1 MHFEKLFD
9 KTDFL
14 GFHLLM
20 LAQTRIIAFFFLAA
34 QLSLVTLTVFL
45 LFLPSSIAK
54 PVVTTP
60 SFSVL
65 STENGLSQNTVND
78 MLIDEE
84 GLLWIATDAGLN
96 RFDGNQ
102 NKQYVGHDNELAD
115 DGIYTLFI
123 DQRGDLWVSTYSSGI
138 YRINRQTGKSQRL
151 INVTY
156 KEQPS
161 WYQYASH
168 FISASDNIIYIALDH
183 VIIKFD
189 LVTEKKETVFDLLS
203 SIADISSDEVI
214 RYIYLSDDVL
224 FIATSVGLYAK
235 NLQTGDIKKI
245 DHISSEK
252 ASVNNI
258 NTKLIVV
265 DENKKF
271 WLGTVEGLY
280 QFELSDL
287 MAFVTD
293 DENMPL
299 PRQTVES
306 LNIWDLKPIEGSL
319 YYMSTDQGLHT
330 INLSTN
336 ALTHLF
342 RPSDSRLQITDDDL
356 YKVAITSNKRVWLST
371 GTSGAL
377 LWSPQSMLF
386 KNVMGDGKS
395 SDKLSDNT
403 VYSFSEA
410 EDENLWVGTNN
421 GLNLYHRDTGKVEQF
436 LVTEDDKAVSSSG
449 SIFAIRPAEKDR
461 IWLITYDGIV
471 KFDTV
476 NKRPVRYPLGSQQDK
491 LLNSSKAYDLIRI
504 SENNYIVAADNKFWN
519 FNDSN
524 GELSLSE
531 TLSSNLDYDQL
542 YTFLPDHGTQGNAI
556 LIAMIGELWRF
567 DALTGNLEKLHQAR
581 KSQSEYAIHPTD
593 TILDDNGILWI
604 TYPGHGLYGIDAK
617 TNEQKY
623 FFDTSNLL
631 PTNLVVSL
639 EKDQNGDIWIGS
651 HQGILK
657 LDPEAIKLSQYGP
670 TEGLATSEFSW
681 GAKLG
686 MSDGKIVFGSQ
697 KGFTIFS
704 PDRFSDKNT
713 VDTPTYITD
722 ASLLSKPLKL
732 GIGTFNDR
740 YLLLDYDDVGLT
752 IHYSDMRFKKTSSPY
767 YQYELKGDVSVLYPP
782 TKSTEVTFPQLE
794 PGEYEFS
801 VGRIDPV
808 NNTYGPRANVK
819 IKVAYPSYASPLAY
833 LIYTFVILAVAL
845 TIYTRRKKSSE
856 ALRAAHL
863 EALKHKNRL
872 SMALTASNTK
882 VWAWYEDSDKITQ
895 GRIVDDLGY
904 ADTGARLSFRE
915 HISLVHKH
923 DITAFL
929 EQWEKAVNGQSKG
942 IDISY
947 RMKAKGGHYQWFRD
961 VGSLVE
967 NNKADNCKRLV
978 GTYSNITESVNAE
991 FKARLFGEAFQYARD
1006 WVVIFDNN
1014 LQPIVVNQSFK
1025 DALGI
1030 NKDSNLI
1037 EELDLLH
1044 RGQQQQLDEAYA
1056 EMRKLG
1062 PNEHWSGE
1070 AYINSFTNQ
1079 RYAVSIRVTAVSS
1092 ERNDQ
1097 EIDRYLVILSDIT
1110 EQKDAQ
1116 NALVQLANYDS
1127 LTGLP
1132 NRTLLLDRLQHAFY
1146 QAASQQSKIG
1156 LFFIDLDRFKQV
1168 NDSLGHEA
1176 GDELLVTVAK
1186 RLEQLIRKSDTV
1198 ARLGGDEFLVLLES
1212 VGSVQDLGHIANDI
1226 IQALGQPITLSNQEV
1241 SVSASIG
1248 ISLYPDDAQ
1257 LPTELL
1263 KNADI
1268 AMYHAKESGSN
1279 NFQFFTEYMNE
1290 QARSKL
1296 QLENKLKQACFN
1308 KSFSNYY
1315 QPIVCCATGAVEGV
1329 EVLMRWKEGE
1339 EMISPDIF
1347 IPVAE
1352 NIGLIAEM
1360 TMQLIERALPVHEK
1374 LYAENSGAYL
1384 SINLSAKHLINEYS
1398 LRDIV
1403 ALLQSN
1409 GLSPENICF
1418 EITESA
1424 LMEDY
1429 DSAMHVIGALK
1440 AKGFIIALDDFGT
1453 GYSSL
1458 KYLKD
1463 FPIDVLKIDRS
1474 FVQGIGL
1481 NSDNEA
1487 IILAT
1492 LRMAESLNIECV
1504 AEGIE
1509 TLEQV
1514 EFFQRNGC
1522 RYLQGFYFSKPVAA
1536 EKLSGLIN
1544 SMKTT
1549 GKLLN

>member
-1 MHFEKLFD
+1 
-9 KTDFL
+9 
-14 GFHLLM
+14 LM
-20 LAQTRIIAFFFLAA
+20 SAQTRINSFFFLTTHLP
-34 QLSLVTLTVFL
+34 QVTL
-45 LFLPSSIAK
+45 LFLSLFIPLAGAK
-54 PVVTTP
+54 TVVTTP
-60 SFSVL
+60 SFKVL
-65 STENGLSQNTVND
+65 STENGLSQNTIND
-78 MLIDEE
+78 MLIDRE
-84 GLLWIATDAGLN
+84 GLLWIATEAGLN

-102 NKQYVGHDNELAD
+102 NKQYVGQDNEFAD
-115 DGIYTLFI
+115 DGIYTLFE
-123 DQRGDLWVSTYSSGI
+123 DQSGDLWVSTYSSGI
-138 YRINRQTGKSQRL
+138 YRIDRQTGTSKRL
-151 INVTY
+151 INVPY

-168 FISASDNIIYIALDH
+168 FISAPRNIIYVALDH
-183 VIIKFD
+183 LIIEFD
-189 LVTEKKETVFDLLS
+189 LVTEKKEIVFDLLS
-203 SIADISSDEVI
+203 SNSELSNDDVI
-214 RYIYLSDDVL
+214 RYTYLARDVL
-224 FIATSVGLYAK
+224 FVATSVGLYAK
-235 NLQTGDIKKI
+235 DLQTGDIKKI
-245 DHISSEK
+245 EHISSDD
-252 ASVNNI
+252 ANVNNI

-287 MAFVTD
+287 MSFVKN
-293 DENMPL
+293 DEDMPL
-299 PRQTVES
+299 PKQAVES
-306 LNIWDLKPIEGSL
+306 LNIWDLEQIEGSL
-319 YYMSTDQGLHT
+319 YYMSTDQGLYT
-330 INLSTN
+330 IDLSTN
-336 ALTHLF
+336 VLTHLF
-342 RPSDSRLQITDDDL
+342 QPSDSRLQITDDDL
-356 YKVAITSNKRVWLST
+356 YKVAITYDEQVWLST
-371 GTSGAL
+371 GTSGVL
-377 LWSPQSMLF
+377 LWSPQSTLF
-386 KNVMGDGKS
+386 ENVMGDGKS
-395 SDKLSDNT
+395 SDKLSDNI
-403 VYSFSEA
+403 VYSFHEA
-410 EDENLWVGTNN
+410 DDENLWVGTNN
-421 GLNLYHRDTGKVEQF
+421 GLNLYHSNTGKVEQF
-436 LVTEDDKAVSSSG
+436 LVTDDDKAVISSG
-449 SIFAIRPAEKDR
+449 SIFTIRPAEKDR
-461 IWLITYDGIV
+461 IWLLTYDGIV

-476 NKRPVRYPLGSQQDK
+476 NKRPVDYPLGSPQDK
-491 LLNSSKAYDLIRI
+491 FLNSSKAYDLIRS
-504 SENNYIVAADNKFWN
+504 SESHYIVAADGKFWN
-519 FNDSN
+519 FNDSK
-524 GELSLSE
+524 GELSVSE
-531 TLSSNLDYDQL
+531 TLSSNLDFDQL
-542 YTFLPDHGTQGNAI
+542 YTFLPDHGTQSNSI
-556 LIAMIGELWRF
+556 LISMIGELWRF
-567 DALTGNLEKLHQAR
+567 DALTGNLEMLHQAR

-593 TILDDNGILWI
+593 TVLDDNGILWI
-604 TYPGHGLYGIDAK
+604 TYPGHGLYGIDSK

-657 LDPEAIKLSQYGP
+657 LDPKTIKLSQYGP
-670 TEGLATSEFSW
+670 TEGLATNEFTW
-681 GAKLG
+681 GSKLG
-686 MSDGKIVFGSQ
+686 MSDGKIAFGSQ
-697 KGFTIFS
+697 KGFTILQ
-704 PDRFSDKNT
+704 PERFDDQDKVASST
-713 VDTPTYITD
+713 FITD
-722 ASLLSKPLKL
+722 ASLLSQPLKL
-732 GIGTFNDR
+732 GIGSINDST
-740 YLLLDYDDVGLT
+740 LLLKYDDVGLT
-752 IHYSDMRFKKTSSPY
+752 IRYSDMRFKNTSTSY
-767 YQYELKGDVSVLYPP
+767 YQYELKGDVSVVYPP
-782 TKSTEVTFPQLE
+782 TKSTEVTFPQLD
-794 PGEYEFS
+794 PGLYEFT

-808 NNTYGPRANVK
+808 SNVFGPRASLR
-819 IKVAYPSYASPLAY
+819 IKVAYPIYASPVAY
-833 LIYTFVILAVAL
+833 SIYLLILFVITLF
-845 TIYTRRKKSSE
+845 IYARRKKNSE
-856 ALRAAHL
+856 ALRAAHS

-882 VWAWYEDSDKITQ
+882 VWSWYEDSDKVTQ
-895 GRIVDDLGY
+895 ERIVDDLGY
-904 ADTGARLSFRE
+904 SETGTRLSFRE

-929 EQWEKAVNGQSKG
+929 EQWEKVVNGQSRG

-947 RMKAKGGHYQWFRD
+947 RMKAKDGHYEWFRD
-961 VGSLVE
+961 VGSLVV
-967 NNKADNCKRLV
+967 NNKTGNSKRLV

-991 FKARLFGEAFQYARD
+991 FKARLFGEAFQYTRD

-1014 LQPIVVNQSFK
+1014 FQAIVVNQSFK

-1030 NKDSNLI
+1030 DKDANLI
-1037 EELDLLH
+1037 EELNLLY
-1044 RGQQQQLDEAYA
+1044 RGQKQQLEEAYT
-1056 EMRKLG
+1056 EMRKLV

-1070 AYINSFTNQ
+1070 AYINSFKNQ
-1079 RYAVSIRVTAVSS
+1079 RYAVSIRVTTVSS
-1092 ERNDQ
+1092 ERNGQ

-1110 EQKDAQ
+1110 QQKDAQ
-1116 NALVQLANYDS
+1116 NALVQLANYDN

-1146 QAASQQSKIG
+1146 QAAPQQSRIG

-1176 GDELLVTVAK
+1176 GDELLVTVSK
-1186 RLEQLIRKSDTV
+1186 RLEKLIRKSDTV
-1198 ARLGGDEFLVLLES
+1198 ARLGGDEFVVLLEG

-1257 LPTELL
+1257 LPAELL

-1268 AMYHAKESGSN
+1268 AMYHAKEAGSN
-1279 NFQFFTEYMNE
+1279 NFQFFTEHMNE

-1296 QLENKLKQACFN
+1296 QLENKLKHACIN

-1315 QPIVCCATGAVEGV
+1315 QPIVCCATGSIEGF
-1329 EVLMRWKEGE
+1329 EVLMRWEDGD

-1352 NIGLIAEM
+1352 NIGMIAEM
-1360 TMQLIERALPVHEK
+1360 TTQLIERALPVHK
-1374 LYAENSGAYL
+1374 QLYADNSRAYL
-1384 SINLSAKHLINEYS
+1384 SINLSAKHLISEHS

-1403 ALLQSN
+1403 ALMQSN
-1409 GLSPENICF
+1409 GVPPESIRF

-1440 AKGFIIALDDFGT
+1440 SKGFIIALDDFGT

-1463 FPIDVLKIDRS
+1463 FPIDVLKIDKS

-1481 NSDNEA
+1481 NSGNEA

-1536 EKLSGLIN
+1536 DKLSGLIN
-1544 SMKTT
+1544 AMKTT
-1549 GKLLN
+1549 GKSLN

>member
-1 MHFEKLFD
+1 M
-9 KTDFL
+9 
-14 GFHLLM
+14 M
-20 LAQTRIIAFFFLAA
+20 LAQTRVTPFLSTHLL
-34 QLSLVTLTVFL
+34 QVTLIFFS
-45 LFLPSSIAK
+45 LFISSALAQ

-60 SFSVL
+60 SFRVL

-78 MLIDEE
+78 MLIDKE
-84 GLLWIATDAGLN
+84 GLLWIATEAGLN

-102 NKQYVGHDNELAD
+102 NKQYVGQDNEFAD
-115 DGIYTLFI
+115 DGIYSLFE

-138 YRINRQTGKSQRL
+138 YRINRQTGKSKRL
-151 INVTY
+151 INVPY

-168 FISASDNIIYIALDH
+168 FISAPGNIIYVALDH
-183 VIIKFD
+183 LIIKFD

-203 SIADISSDEVI
+203 SDSELSNDDVI
-214 RYIYLSDDVL
+214 RYTYLTRDVL
-224 FIATSVGLYAK
+224 FVATSVGLYAK

-245 DHISSEK
+245 DHVSSDS
-252 ASVNNI
+252 ANVNNI
-258 NTKLIVV
+258 NTKLILV
-265 DENKKF
+265 DEHQRF

-280 QFELSDL
+280 QFDFAGLIS
-287 MAFVTD
+287 FVKHD
-293 DENMPL
+293 GDMPTAT
-299 PRQTVES
+299 QVVKS
-306 LNIWDLKPIEGSL
+306 LNIWDLELVENSL
-319 YYMSTDQGLHT
+319 YYMPTDQGLYT
-330 INLSTN
+330 IDLSSN
-336 ALTHLF
+336 ELTHLF

-356 YKVAITSNKRVWLST
+356 YEVAITSDEQLWLST
-371 GTSGAL
+371 GTSGVL
-377 LWSPQSMLF
+377 LWSPQSTLF

-395 SDKLSDNT
+395 SDKLSNNI
-403 VYSFSEA
+403 VYSFYETD
-410 EDENLWVGTNN
+410 DESLWVGTNN
-421 GLNLYHRDTGKVEQF
+421 GLNLYHAGTGKVEQF
-436 LVTEDDKAVSSSG
+436 LVTDDDKAVISSG
-449 SIFAIRPAEKDR
+449 TIFTIRPGEKGL
-461 IWLITYDGIV
+461 IWLLTYGGIV
-471 KFDTV
+471 KFDTE
-476 NKRPVRYPLGSQQDK
+476 NKRPVPYPLGSQQDK
-491 LLNSSKAYDLIRI
+491 LLNSDKAYDLIRT
-504 SENNYIVAADNKFWN
+504 SKEKYIVASDGKFWN
-519 FNDSN
+519 FDDKK
-524 GELSLSE
+524 GQVSLSE
-531 TLSSNLDYDQL
+531 TLSSNLEYDQF
-542 YTFLPDHGTQGNAI
+542 YTFLPDHGAEDNSI
-556 LIAMIGELWRF
+556 LLSMIGELWRYN
-567 DALTGNLEKLHQAR
+567 TSSGSLEKLHQAR
-581 KSQSEYAIHPTD
+581 KSQAEYAIHPTD

-639 EKDQNGDIWIGS
+639 EKDRNGDIWIGS

-657 LDPEAIKLSQYGP
+657 LDPKAIKLSQYSA
-670 TEGLATSEFSW
+670 TEGLSTSEFSW
-681 GAKLG
+681 GAKVGL
-686 MSDGKIVFGSQ
+686 SDGKIAFGSQ
-697 KGFTIFS
+697 KGFTILQ
-704 PDRFSDKNT
+704 PERFNDQDNVTTST
-713 VDTPTYITD
+713 FITD
-722 ASLLSKPLKL
+722 ASLLSQPLEL
-732 GIGTFNDR
+732 GIGSINDSS
-740 YLLLDYDDVGLT
+740 LLLEYDDVGLT
-752 IHYSDMRFKKTSSPY
+752 IHYSDMRFKKTSASY
-767 YQYELKGDVSVLYPP
+767 YQYELKGEVSVVYPP

-808 NNTYGPRANVK
+808 SNVYGPRANLK
-819 IKVAYPSYASPLAY
+819 IKVAYPIYASPLAY
-833 LIYTFVILAVAL
+833 SIYFLVFLVSTLI
-845 TIYTRRKKSSE
+845 IYTRRKKNSE
-856 ALRAAHL
+856 ALRAAHS

-895 GRIVDDLGY
+895 ERIVDDLGY
-904 ADTGARLSFRE
+904 SETGTRLSFRE

-923 DITAFL
+923 DITALL
-929 EQWEKAVNGQSKG
+929 EQWEKAVSGQSKG

-947 RMKAKGGHYQWFRD
+947 RMKAKDGHYEWFRD
-961 VGSLVE
+961 VGSLVF
-967 NNKADNCKRLV
+967 NNQTDSSKRLV

-991 FKARLFGEAFQYARD
+991 FKARLFGEAFQYTRD

-1014 LQPIVVNQSFK
+1014 FQAIVVNQSFK

-1030 NKDSNLI
+1030 NKDANLI
-1037 EELDLLH
+1037 EELDLLY
-1044 RGQQQQLDEAYA
+1044 RGQKQQLEEAYT

-1092 ERNDQ
+1092 ERNGQ

-1110 EQKDAQ
+1110 QQKDAQ

-1146 QAASQQSKIG
+1146 QAAPQQNRIG

-1176 GDELLVTVAK
+1176 GDELLVTVSK
-1186 RLEQLIRKSDTV
+1186 RLEKLIRKSDTV
-1198 ARLGGDEFLVLLES
+1198 ARLGGDEFVVLLEG

-1257 LPTELL
+1257 LPAELL

-1268 AMYHAKESGSN
+1268 AMYHAKEAGSN
-1279 NFQFFTEYMNE
+1279 NFQFFTEHMNE

-1296 QLENKLKQACFN
+1296 QLENKLKHACIN

-1315 QPIVCCATGAVEGV
+1315 QPIVCCATGTIEGF
-1329 EVLMRWKEGE
+1329 EVLMRWKDGE

-1352 NIGLIAEM
+1352 NIGMIAEM
-1360 TMQLIERALPVHEK
+1360 TTQLIERALPVHK
-1374 LYAENSGAYL
+1374 QLYADNSRAYL

-1409 GLSPENICF
+1409 GVPPENIRF

-1440 AKGFIIALDDFGT
+1440 SKGFIIALDDFGT

-1463 FPIDVLKIDRS
+1463 FPIDVLKIDKS

-1481 NSDNEA
+1481 NSGNEA

-1544 SMKTT
+1544 AMKTN
-1549 GKLLN
+1549 GKSLN

>member
-1 MHFEKLFD
+1 MS
-9 KTDFL
+9 
-14 GFHLLM
+14 
-20 LAQTRIIAFFFLAA
+20 AQTRINSFFFLTTHLP
-34 QLSLVTLTVFL
+34 QVTL
-45 LFLPSSIAK
+45 LFLSLFIPLAGAK
-54 PVVTTP
+54 TVVTTP
-60 SFSVL
+60 SFKVL
-65 STENGLSQNTVND
+65 STENGLSQNTIND
-78 MLIDEE
+78 MLIDRE
-84 GLLWIATDAGLN
+84 GLLWIATEAGLN

-102 NKQYVGHDNELAD
+102 NKQYVGQDNEFAD
-115 DGIYTLFI
+115 DGIYTLFE
-123 DQRGDLWVSTYSSGI
+123 DQSGDLWVSTYSSGI
-138 YRINRQTGKSQRL
+138 YRIDRQTGTSKRL
-151 INVTY
+151 INVPY
-156 KEQPS
+156 KEQPT

-168 FISASDNIIYIALDH
+168 FISAPRNIIYVALDH
-183 VIIKFD
+183 LIIEFD
-189 LVTEKKETVFDLLS
+189 LVTEKKEIVFDLLS
-203 SIADISSDEVI
+203 SNSELSNDDVI
-214 RYIYLSDDVL
+214 RYTYLARDVL
-224 FIATSVGLYAK
+224 FVATSVGLYAK
-235 NLQTGDIKKI
+235 DLQTGDIKKI
-245 DHISSEK
+245 EHISSDD
-252 ASVNNI
+252 ANVNNI

-287 MAFVTD
+287 MSFVKN
-293 DENMPL
+293 DEDMPL
-299 PRQTVES
+299 PKQAVES
-306 LNIWDLKPIEGSL
+306 LNIWDLEQIEGSL
-319 YYMSTDQGLHT
+319 YYMSTDQGLYT
-330 INLSTN
+330 IDLSTN
-336 ALTHLF
+336 VLTHLF
-342 RPSDSRLQITDDDL
+342 QPSDSRLQITDDDL
-356 YKVAITSNKRVWLST
+356 YKVAITYDEQVWLST
-371 GTSGAL
+371 GTSGVL
-377 LWSPQSMLF
+377 LWSPQSTLF
-386 KNVMGDGKS
+386 ENVMGDGKS
-395 SDKLSDNT
+395 SDKLSDNI
-403 VYSFSEA
+403 VYSFHEA
-410 EDENLWVGTNN
+410 DDENLWVGTNN
-421 GLNLYHRDTGKVEQF
+421 GLNLYHSDTGKVEQF
-436 LVTEDDKAVSSSG
+436 LVTDDDKAVISSG
-449 SIFAIRPAEKDR
+449 SIFTIRPAEKDR
-461 IWLITYDGIV
+461 IWLLTYDGIV

-476 NKRPVRYPLGSQQDK
+476 NKRPVDYPLGSPQDK
-491 LLNSSKAYDLIRI
+491 FLNSSKAYDLIRS
-504 SENNYIVAADNKFWN
+504 SESHYIVAADGKFWN
-519 FNDSN
+519 FNDSK
-524 GELSLSE
+524 GELSVSE
-531 TLSSNLDYDQL
+531 TLSSNLDFDQL
-542 YTFLPDHGTQGNAI
+542 YTFLPDHGTQSNSI
-556 LIAMIGELWRF
+556 LISMIGELWRF
-567 DALTGNLEKLHQAR
+567 DALTGNLEMLHQAR

-593 TILDDNGILWI
+593 TVLDDNGILWI
-604 TYPGHGLYGIDAK
+604 TYPGHGLYGIDSK

-657 LDPEAIKLSQYGP
+657 LDPKTIKLSQYGP
-670 TEGLATSEFSW
+670 TEGLATNEFTW
-681 GAKLG
+681 GSKLG
-686 MSDGKIVFGSQ
+686 MSDGKIAFGSQ
-697 KGFTIFS
+697 KGFTILQ
-704 PDRFSDKNT
+704 PERFDDQDKVASST
-713 VDTPTYITD
+713 FITD
-722 ASLLSKPLKL
+722 ASLLSQPLKL
-732 GIGTFNDR
+732 GIGSINDST
-740 YLLLDYDDVGLT
+740 LLLKYDDVGLT
-752 IHYSDMRFKKTSSPY
+752 IRYSDMRFKNTSTSY
-767 YQYELKGDVSVLYPP
+767 YQYELKGDVSVVYPP
-782 TKSTEVTFPQLE
+782 TKSTEVTFPQLD
-794 PGEYEFS
+794 PGLYEFT

-808 NNTYGPRANVK
+808 SNVFGPRASLR
-819 IKVAYPSYASPLAY
+819 IKVAYPIYASPVAY
-833 LIYTFVILAVAL
+833 SIYLLILFVITLF
-845 TIYTRRKKSSE
+845 IYARRKKNSE
-856 ALRAAHL
+856 ALRAAHS

-882 VWAWYEDSDKITQ
+882 VWSWYEDSDKVTQ
-895 GRIVDDLGY
+895 ERIVDDLGY
-904 ADTGARLSFRE
+904 SETGTRLSFRE

-929 EQWEKAVNGQSKG
+929 EQWEKVVNGQSRG

-947 RMKAKGGHYQWFRD
+947 RMKAKDGHYEWFRD
-961 VGSLVE
+961 VGSLVV
-967 NNKADNCKRLV
+967 NNKTGNSKRLV

-991 FKARLFGEAFQYARD
+991 FKARLFGEAFQYTRD

-1014 LQPIVVNQSFK
+1014 FQAIVVNQSFK

-1030 NKDSNLI
+1030 DKDANLI
-1037 EELDLLH
+1037 EELNLLY
-1044 RGQQQQLDEAYA
+1044 RGQKQQLEEAYT
-1056 EMRKLG
+1056 EMRKLV

-1070 AYINSFTNQ
+1070 AYINSFKNQ
-1079 RYAVSIRVTAVSS
+1079 RYAVSIRVTTVSS
-1092 ERNDQ
+1092 ERNGQ

-1110 EQKDAQ
+1110 QQKDAQ
-1116 NALVQLANYDS
+1116 NALVQLANYDN

-1146 QAASQQSKIG
+1146 QAAPQQSRIG

-1176 GDELLVTVAK
+1176 GDELLVTVSK
-1186 RLEQLIRKSDTV
+1186 RLEKLIRKSDTV
-1198 ARLGGDEFLVLLES
+1198 ARLGGDEFVVLLEG

-1257 LPTELL
+1257 LPAELL

-1268 AMYHAKESGSN
+1268 AMYHAKEAGSN
-1279 NFQFFTEYMNE
+1279 NFQFFTEHMNE

-1296 QLENKLKQACFN
+1296 QLENKLKHACIN

-1315 QPIVCCATGAVEGV
+1315 QPIVCCATGSIEGF
-1329 EVLMRWKEGE
+1329 EVLMRWEDGD

-1352 NIGLIAEM
+1352 NIGMIAEM
-1360 TMQLIERALPVHEK
+1360 TTQLIERALPVHK
-1374 LYAENSGAYL
+1374 QLYADNSRAYL
-1384 SINLSAKHLINEYS
+1384 SINLSAKHLISEHS

-1403 ALLQSN
+1403 ALMQSN
-1409 GLSPENICF
+1409 GVPPESIRF

-1440 AKGFIIALDDFGT
+1440 SKGFIIALDDFGT

-1463 FPIDVLKIDRS
+1463 FPIDVLKIDKS

-1481 NSDNEA
+1481 NSGNEA

-1536 EKLSGLIN
+1536 DKLSGLIN
-1544 SMKTT
+1544 AMKTT
-1549 GKLLN
+1549 GKSLN

>member
-1 MHFEKLFD
+1 
-9 KTDFL
+9 
-14 GFHLLM
+14 LM
-20 LAQTRIIAFFFLAA
+20 SAQTRINSFFFLTTHLP
-34 QLSLVTLTVFL
+34 QVTL
-45 LFLPSSIAK
+45 LFLSLFIPLAGAK
-54 PVVTTP
+54 TVVTTP
-60 SFSVL
+60 SFKVL
-65 STENGLSQNTVND
+65 STENGLSQNTIND
-78 MLIDEE
+78 MLIDRE
-84 GLLWIATDAGLN
+84 GLLWIATEAGLN

-102 NKQYVGHDNELAD
+102 NKQYVGQDNEFAD
-115 DGIYTLFI
+115 DGIYTLFE
-123 DQRGDLWVSTYSSGI
+123 DQSGDLWVSTYSSGI
-138 YRINRQTGKSQRL
+138 YRIDRQTGTSKRL
-151 INVTY
+151 INVPY
-156 KEQPS
+156 KEQPT

-168 FISASDNIIYIALDH
+168 FISAPRNIIYVALDH
-183 VIIKFD
+183 LIIEFD
-189 LVTEKKETVFDLLS
+189 LVTEKKEIVFDLLS
-203 SIADISSDEVI
+203 SNSELSNDDVI
-214 RYIYLSDDVL
+214 RYTYLARDVL
-224 FIATSVGLYAK
+224 FVATSVGLYAK
-235 NLQTGDIKKI
+235 DLQTGDIKKI
-245 DHISSEK
+245 EHISSDD
-252 ASVNNI
+252 ANVNNI

-287 MAFVTD
+287 MSFVKN
-293 DENMPL
+293 DEDMPL
-299 PRQTVES
+299 PKQAVES
-306 LNIWDLKPIEGSL
+306 LNIWDLEQIEGSL
-319 YYMSTDQGLHT
+319 YYMSTDQGLYT
-330 INLSTN
+330 IDLSTN
-336 ALTHLF
+336 VLTHLF
-342 RPSDSRLQITDDDL
+342 QPSDSRLQITDDDL
-356 YKVAITSNKRVWLST
+356 YKVAITYDEQVWLST
-371 GTSGAL
+371 GTSGVL
-377 LWSPQSMLF
+377 LWSPQSTLF
-386 KNVMGDGKS
+386 ENVMGDGKS
-395 SDKLSDNT
+395 SDKLSDNI
-403 VYSFSEA
+403 VYSFHEA
-410 EDENLWVGTNN
+410 DDENLWVGTNN
-421 GLNLYHRDTGKVEQF
+421 GLNLYHSDTGKVEQF
-436 LVTEDDKAVSSSG
+436 LVTDDDKAVISSG
-449 SIFAIRPAEKDR
+449 SIFTIRPAEKDR
-461 IWLITYDGIV
+461 IWLLTYDGIV

-476 NKRPVRYPLGSQQDK
+476 NKRPVDYPLGSPQDK
-491 LLNSSKAYDLIRI
+491 FLNSSKAYDLIRS
-504 SENNYIVAADNKFWN
+504 SESHYIVAADGKFWN
-519 FNDSN
+519 FNDSK
-524 GELSLSE
+524 GELSVSE
-531 TLSSNLDYDQL
+531 TLSSNLDFDQL
-542 YTFLPDHGTQGNAI
+542 YTFLPDHGTQSNSI
-556 LIAMIGELWRF
+556 LISMIGELWRF
-567 DALTGNLEKLHQAR
+567 DALTGNLEMLHQAR

-593 TILDDNGILWI
+593 TVLDDNGILWI
-604 TYPGHGLYGIDAK
+604 TYPGHGLYGIDSK

-657 LDPEAIKLSQYGP
+657 LDPKTIKLSQYGP
-670 TEGLATSEFSW
+670 TEGLATNEFTW
-681 GAKLG
+681 GSKLG
-686 MSDGKIVFGSQ
+686 MSDGKIAFGSQ
-697 KGFTIFS
+697 KGFTILQ
-704 PDRFSDKNT
+704 PERFDDQDKVASST
-713 VDTPTYITD
+713 FITD
-722 ASLLSKPLKL
+722 ASLLSQPLKL
-732 GIGTFNDR
+732 GIGSINDST
-740 YLLLDYDDVGLT
+740 LLLKYDDVGLT
-752 IHYSDMRFKKTSSPY
+752 IRYSDMRFKNTSTSY
-767 YQYELKGDVSVLYPP
+767 YQYELKGDVSVVYPP
-782 TKSTEVTFPQLE
+782 TKSTEVTFPQLD
-794 PGEYEFS
+794 PGLYEFT

-808 NNTYGPRANVK
+808 SNVFGPRASLR
-819 IKVAYPSYASPLAY
+819 IKVAYPIYASPVAY
-833 LIYTFVILAVAL
+833 SIYLLILFVITLF
-845 TIYTRRKKSSE
+845 IYARRKKNSE
-856 ALRAAHL
+856 ALRAAHS

-882 VWAWYEDSDKITQ
+882 VWSWYEDSDKVTQ
-895 GRIVDDLGY
+895 ERIVDDLGY
-904 ADTGARLSFRE
+904 SETGTRLSFRE

-929 EQWEKAVNGQSKG
+929 EQWEKVVNGQSRG

-947 RMKAKGGHYQWFRD
+947 RMKAKDGHYEWFRD
-961 VGSLVE
+961 VGSLVV
-967 NNKADNCKRLV
+967 NNKTGNSKRLV

-991 FKARLFGEAFQYARD
+991 FKARLFGEAFQYTRD

-1014 LQPIVVNQSFK
+1014 FQAIVVNQSFK

-1030 NKDSNLI
+1030 DKDANLI
-1037 EELDLLH
+1037 EELNLLY
-1044 RGQQQQLDEAYA
+1044 RGQKQQLEEAYT
-1056 EMRKLG
+1056 EMRKLV

-1070 AYINSFTNQ
+1070 AYINSFKNQ
-1079 RYAVSIRVTAVSS
+1079 RYAVSIRVTTVSS
-1092 ERNDQ
+1092 ERNGQ

-1110 EQKDAQ
+1110 QQKDAQ
-1116 NALVQLANYDS
+1116 NALVQLANYDN

-1146 QAASQQSKIG
+1146 QAAPQQSRIG

-1176 GDELLVTVAK
+1176 GDELLVTVSK
-1186 RLEQLIRKSDTV
+1186 RLEKLIRKSDTV
-1198 ARLGGDEFLVLLES
+1198 ARLGGDEFVVLLEG

-1257 LPTELL
+1257 LPAELL

-1268 AMYHAKESGSN
+1268 AMYHAKEAGSN
-1279 NFQFFTEYMNE
+1279 NFQFFTEHMNE

-1296 QLENKLKQACFN
+1296 QLENKLKHACIN

-1315 QPIVCCATGAVEGV
+1315 QPIVCCATGSIEGF
-1329 EVLMRWKEGE
+1329 EVLMRWEDGD

-1352 NIGLIAEM
+1352 NIGMIAEM
-1360 TMQLIERALPVHEK
+1360 TTQLIERALPVHK
-1374 LYAENSGAYL
+1374 QLYADNSRAYL
-1384 SINLSAKHLINEYS
+1384 SINLSAKHLISEHS

-1403 ALLQSN
+1403 ALMQSN
-1409 GLSPENICF
+1409 GVPPESIRF

-1440 AKGFIIALDDFGT
+1440 SKGFIIALDDFGT

-1463 FPIDVLKIDRS
+1463 FPIDVLKIDKS

-1481 NSDNEA
+1481 NSGNEA

-1536 EKLSGLIN
+1536 DKLSGLIN
-1544 SMKTT
+1544 AMKTT
-1549 GKLLN
+1549 GKSLN

>member
-1 MHFEKLFD
+1 M
-9 KTDFL
+9 
-14 GFHLLM
+14 M
-20 LAQTRIIAFFFLAA
+20 SPQTRINSFFFLTTHLP
-34 QLSLVTLTVFL
+34 QVTL
-45 LFLPSSIAK
+45 LFLSLFIPLAGAK
-54 PVVTTP
+54 TVVTTP
-60 SFSVL
+60 SFKVL
-65 STENGLSQNTVND
+65 STENGLSQNTIND
-78 MLIDEE
+78 MLIDRE
-84 GLLWIATDAGLN
+84 GLLWIATEAGLN

-102 NKQYVGHDNELAD
+102 NKQYVGQDNEFAD
-115 DGIYTLFI
+115 DGIYTLFE
-123 DQRGDLWVSTYSSGI
+123 DQSGDLWVSTYSSGI
-138 YRINRQTGKSQRL
+138 YRIDRQTGTSKRL
-151 INVTY
+151 INVPY

-168 FISASDNIIYIALDH
+168 FISAPRNIIYVALDH
-183 VIIKFD
+183 LIIEFD
-189 LVTEKKETVFDLLS
+189 LVTEKKEIVFDLLS
-203 SIADISSDEVI
+203 SNSELSNDDVI
-214 RYIYLSDDVL
+214 RYTYLARDVL
-224 FIATSVGLYAK
+224 FVATSVGLYAK
-235 NLQTGDIKKI
+235 DLQTGDIKKI
-245 DHISSEK
+245 EHISSDD
-252 ASVNNI
+252 ANVNNI

-287 MAFVTD
+287 MSFVKN
-293 DENMPL
+293 DEDMPL
-299 PRQTVES
+299 PKQAVES
-306 LNIWDLKPIEGSL
+306 LNIWDLEQIEGSL
-319 YYMSTDQGLHT
+319 YYISTDQGLYT
-330 INLSTN
+330 IDLSTN
-336 ALTHLF
+336 VLTHLF
-342 RPSDSRLQITDDDL
+342 QPSDSRLQITDDDL
-356 YKVAITSNKRVWLST
+356 YKVAITYDEQVWLST
-371 GTSGAL
+371 GTSGVL
-377 LWSPQSMLF
+377 LWSPQSTLF
-386 KNVMGDGKS
+386 ENVMGDGKS
-395 SDKLSDNT
+395 SDTLSDNI
-403 VYSFSEA
+403 VYSFHEA
-410 EDENLWVGTNN
+410 DDENLWVGTNN
-421 GLNLYHRDTGKVEQF
+421 GLNLYHSDTGKVEQF
-436 LVTEDDKAVSSSG
+436 LVTDDDKAVISSG
-449 SIFAIRPAEKDR
+449 SIFTIRPAEKDR
-461 IWLITYDGIV
+461 IWLLTYDGIV

-476 NKRPVRYPLGSQQDK
+476 NKRPVDYPLGSPQDK
-491 LLNSSKAYDLIRI
+491 FLNSSKAYDLIRI
-504 SENNYIVAADNKFWN
+504 SESHYIVAADGKFWN
-519 FNDSN
+519 FNDSK

-531 TLSSNLDYDQL
+531 TLSSNLDFDQL
-542 YTFLPDHGTQGNAI
+542 YTFLPDHGTQSNSI
-556 LIAMIGELWRF
+556 LISMIGELWRF
-567 DALTGNLEKLHQAR
+567 DALTGNLEMLHQAR

-593 TILDDNGILWI
+593 TVLDDNGILWI
-604 TYPGHGLYGIDAK
+604 TYPGHGLYGIDSK

-657 LDPEAIKLSQYGP
+657 LDPKTIKLSQYGP
-670 TEGLATSEFSW
+670 TEGLATNEFTW
-681 GAKLG
+681 GSKLG
-686 MSDGKIVFGSQ
+686 MSDGKIAFGSQ
-697 KGFTIFS
+697 KGFTILQ
-704 PDRFSDKNT
+704 PERFDDQDKVASST
-713 VDTPTYITD
+713 FITD
-722 ASLLSKPLKL
+722 ASLLSQPLKL
-732 GIGTFNDR
+732 GIGSINDST
-740 YLLLDYDDVGLT
+740 LLLKYDDVGLT
-752 IHYSDMRFKKTSSPY
+752 IRYSDMRFKNTSTSY
-767 YQYELKGDVSVLYPP
+767 YQYELKGDVSVVYPP
-782 TKSTEVTFPQLE
+782 TKSTEVTFPQLD
-794 PGEYEFS
+794 PGLYEFT

-808 NNTYGPRANVK
+808 SNVFGPRASLR
-819 IKVAYPSYASPLAY
+819 IKVAYPIYASPVAY
-833 LIYTFVILAVAL
+833 SIYLLILFVITLF
-845 TIYTRRKKSSE
+845 IYARRKKNSE
-856 ALRAAHL
+856 ALRAAHS

-882 VWAWYEDSDKITQ
+882 VWSWYEDSDKVTQ
-895 GRIVDDLGY
+895 ERIVDDLGY
-904 ADTGARLSFRE
+904 SETGTRLSFRE

-929 EQWEKAVNGQSKG
+929 EQWEKVVNGQSRG

-947 RMKAKGGHYQWFRD
+947 RMKAKDGHYEWFRD
-961 VGSLVE
+961 VGSLVV
-967 NNKADNCKRLV
+967 NNKTGNSKRLV

-991 FKARLFGEAFQYARD
+991 FKARLFGEAFQYTRD

-1014 LQPIVVNQSFK
+1014 FQAIVVNQSFK

-1030 NKDSNLI
+1030 DKDANLI
-1037 EELDLLH
+1037 EELNLLY
-1044 RGQQQQLDEAYA
+1044 RGQKQQLEEAYT
-1056 EMRKLG
+1056 EMRKLV

-1070 AYINSFTNQ
+1070 AYINSFKNQ
-1079 RYAVSIRVTAVSS
+1079 RYAVSIRVTTVSS
-1092 ERNDQ
+1092 ERNGQ

-1110 EQKDAQ
+1110 QQKDAQ
-1116 NALVQLANYDS
+1116 NALVQLANYDN

-1146 QAASQQSKIG
+1146 QAAPQQSRIG

-1176 GDELLVTVAK
+1176 GDELLVTVSK
-1186 RLEQLIRKSDTV
+1186 RLEKLIRKSDTV
-1198 ARLGGDEFLVLLES
+1198 ARLGGDEFVVLLEG

-1257 LPTELL
+1257 LPAELL

-1268 AMYHAKESGSN
+1268 AMYHAKEAGSN
-1279 NFQFFTEYMNE
+1279 NFQFFTEHMNE

-1296 QLENKLKQACFN
+1296 QLENKLKHACIN

-1315 QPIVCCATGAVEGV
+1315 QPIVCCATGSIEGF
-1329 EVLMRWKEGE
+1329 EVLMRWEDGD

-1352 NIGLIAEM
+1352 NIGMIAEM
-1360 TMQLIERALPVHEK
+1360 TTQLIERALPVHK
-1374 LYAENSGAYL
+1374 QLYADNSRAYL
-1384 SINLSAKHLINEYS
+1384 SINLSAKHLISEHS

-1403 ALLQSN
+1403 ALMQSN
-1409 GLSPENICF
+1409 GVPPESIRF

-1440 AKGFIIALDDFGT
+1440 SKGFIIALDDFGT

-1463 FPIDVLKIDRS
+1463 FPIDVLKIDKS

-1481 NSDNEA
+1481 NSGNEA

-1536 EKLSGLIN
+1536 DKLSGLIN
-1544 SMKTT
+1544 AMKTT
-1549 GKLLN
+1549 GKSLN

>member
-1 MHFEKLFD
+1 MS
-9 KTDFL
+9 
-14 GFHLLM
+14 
-20 LAQTRIIAFFFLAA
+20 AQTRINSFFFLTTHLP
-34 QLSLVTLTVFL
+34 QVTL
-45 LFLPSSIAK
+45 LFLSLFIPLAGAK
-54 PVVTTP
+54 TVVTTP
-60 SFSVL
+60 SFKVL
-65 STENGLSQNTVND
+65 STENGLSQNTIND
-78 MLIDEE
+78 MLIDRE
-84 GLLWIATDAGLN
+84 GLLWIATEAGLN

-102 NKQYVGHDNELAD
+102 NKQYVGQDNEFAD
-115 DGIYTLFI
+115 DGIYTLFE
-123 DQRGDLWVSTYSSGI
+123 DQSGDLWVSTYSSGI
-138 YRINRQTGKSQRL
+138 YRIDRQTGTSKRL
-151 INVTY
+151 INVPY

-168 FISASDNIIYIALDH
+168 FISAPRNIIYVALDH
-183 VIIKFD
+183 LIIEFD
-189 LVTEKKETVFDLLS
+189 LVTEKKEIVFDLLS
-203 SIADISSDEVI
+203 SNSELSNDDVI
-214 RYIYLSDDVL
+214 RYTYLARDVL
-224 FIATSVGLYAK
+224 FVATSVGLYAK
-235 NLQTGDIKKI
+235 DLQTGDIKKI
-245 DHISSEK
+245 EHISSDD
-252 ASVNNI
+252 ANVNNI

-287 MAFVTD
+287 MSFVKN
-293 DENMPL
+293 DEDMPL
-299 PRQTVES
+299 PKQAVES
-306 LNIWDLKPIEGSL
+306 LNIWDLEQIEGSL
-319 YYMSTDQGLHT
+319 YYMSTDQGLYT
-330 INLSTN
+330 IDLSTN
-336 ALTHLF
+336 VLTHLF
-342 RPSDSRLQITDDDL
+342 QPSDSRLQITDDDL
-356 YKVAITSNKRVWLST
+356 YKVAITYDEQVWLST
-371 GTSGAL
+371 GTSGVL
-377 LWSPQSMLF
+377 LWSPQSTLF
-386 KNVMGDGKS
+386 ENVMGDGKS
-395 SDKLSDNT
+395 SDKLSDNI
-403 VYSFSEA
+403 VYSFHEA
-410 EDENLWVGTNN
+410 DDENLWVGTNN
-421 GLNLYHRDTGKVEQF
+421 GLNLYHSNTGKVEQF
-436 LVTEDDKAVSSSG
+436 LVTDDDKAVISSG
-449 SIFAIRPAEKDR
+449 SIFTIRPAEKDR
-461 IWLITYDGIV
+461 IWLLTYDGIV

-476 NKRPVRYPLGSQQDK
+476 NKRPVDYPLGSPQDK
-491 LLNSSKAYDLIRI
+491 FLNSSKAYDLIRS
-504 SENNYIVAADNKFWN
+504 SESHYIVAADGKFWN
-519 FNDSN
+519 FNDSK
-524 GELSLSE
+524 GELSVSE
-531 TLSSNLDYDQL
+531 TLSSNLDFDQL
-542 YTFLPDHGTQGNAI
+542 YTFLPDHGTQSNSI
-556 LIAMIGELWRF
+556 LISMIGELWRF
-567 DALTGNLEKLHQAR
+567 DALTGNLEMLHQAR

-593 TILDDNGILWI
+593 TVLDDNGILWI
-604 TYPGHGLYGIDAK
+604 TYPGHGLYGIDSK

-657 LDPEAIKLSQYGP
+657 LDPKTIKLSQYGP
-670 TEGLATSEFSW
+670 TEGLATNEFTW
-681 GAKLG
+681 GSKLG
-686 MSDGKIVFGSQ
+686 MSDGKIAFGSQ
-697 KGFTIFS
+697 KGFTILQ
-704 PDRFSDKNT
+704 PERFDDQDKVASST
-713 VDTPTYITD
+713 FITD
-722 ASLLSKPLKL
+722 ASLLSQPLKL
-732 GIGTFNDR
+732 GIGSINDST
-740 YLLLDYDDVGLT
+740 LLLKYDDVGLT
-752 IHYSDMRFKKTSSPY
+752 IRYSDMRFKNTSTSY
-767 YQYELKGDVSVLYPP
+767 YQYELKGDVSVVYPP
-782 TKSTEVTFPQLE
+782 TKSTEVTFPQLD
-794 PGEYEFS
+794 PGLYEFT

-808 NNTYGPRANVK
+808 SNVFGPRASLR
-819 IKVAYPSYASPLAY
+819 IKVAYPIYASPVAY
-833 LIYTFVILAVAL
+833 SIYLLILFVITLF
-845 TIYTRRKKSSE
+845 IYARRKKNSE
-856 ALRAAHL
+856 ALRAAHS

-882 VWAWYEDSDKITQ
+882 VWSWYEDSDKVTQ
-895 GRIVDDLGY
+895 ERIVDDLGY
-904 ADTGARLSFRE
+904 SETGTRLSFRE

-929 EQWEKAVNGQSKG
+929 EQWEKVVNGQSRG

-947 RMKAKGGHYQWFRD
+947 RMKAKDGHYEWFRD
-961 VGSLVE
+961 VGSLVV
-967 NNKADNCKRLV
+967 NNKTGNSKRLV

-991 FKARLFGEAFQYARD
+991 FKARLFGEAFQYTRD

-1014 LQPIVVNQSFK
+1014 FQAIVVNQSFK

-1030 NKDSNLI
+1030 DKDANLI
-1037 EELDLLH
+1037 EELNLLY
-1044 RGQQQQLDEAYA
+1044 RGQKQQLEEAYT
-1056 EMRKLG
+1056 EMRKLV

-1070 AYINSFTNQ
+1070 AYINSFKNQ
-1079 RYAVSIRVTAVSS
+1079 RYAVSIRVTTVSS
-1092 ERNDQ
+1092 ERNGQ

-1110 EQKDAQ
+1110 QQKDAQ
-1116 NALVQLANYDS
+1116 NALVQLANYDN

-1146 QAASQQSKIG
+1146 QAAPQQSRIG

-1176 GDELLVTVAK
+1176 GDELLVTVSK
-1186 RLEQLIRKSDTV
+1186 RLEKLIRKSDTV
-1198 ARLGGDEFLVLLES
+1198 ARLGGDEFVVLLEG

-1257 LPTELL
+1257 LPAELL

-1268 AMYHAKESGSN
+1268 AMYHAKEAGSN
-1279 NFQFFTEYMNE
+1279 NFQFFTEHMNE

-1296 QLENKLKQACFN
+1296 QLENKLKHACIN

-1315 QPIVCCATGAVEGV
+1315 QPIVCCATGSIEGF
-1329 EVLMRWKEGE
+1329 EVLMRWEDGD

-1352 NIGLIAEM
+1352 NIGMIAEM
-1360 TMQLIERALPVHEK
+1360 TTQLIERALPVHK
-1374 LYAENSGAYL
+1374 QLYADNSRAYL
-1384 SINLSAKHLINEYS
+1384 SINLSAKHLISEHS

-1403 ALLQSN
+1403 ALMQSN
-1409 GLSPENICF
+1409 GVPPESIRF

-1440 AKGFIIALDDFGT
+1440 SKGFIIALDDFGT

-1463 FPIDVLKIDRS
+1463 FPIDVLKIDKS

-1481 NSDNEA
+1481 NSGNEA

-1536 EKLSGLIN
+1536 DKLSGLIN
-1544 SMKTT
+1544 AMKTT
-1549 GKLLN
+1549 GKSLN